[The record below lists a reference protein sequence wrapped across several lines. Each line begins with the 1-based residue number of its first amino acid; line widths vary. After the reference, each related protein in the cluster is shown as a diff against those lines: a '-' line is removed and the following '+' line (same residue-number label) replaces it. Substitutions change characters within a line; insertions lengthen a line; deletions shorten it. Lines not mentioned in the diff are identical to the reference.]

1 MNVEQKVT
9 YTVAGLPGTAHR
21 NIGKN
26 ARRNRVTSNDKSN
39 ETSDL
44 KKTHK
49 LFKEKTPAATATI
62 PASKVKASPILS
74 PKESDVPNEEE
85 FNPWPFVQT
94 EPEELINDKALPDPE
109 KMIGEIKRLVAENEG
124 HLKTIAD
131 KDRIIAEL
139 SARIEEYTKKTPLFE
154 KEVPSTLIP
163 DTRVLE
169 HRAEHSLPVPE
180 AIALEQ
186 RNENAPFVNQ
196 PEWPNIQDLQP
207 KLDEIRKIYDQY
219 KEINEHANKLR
230 GNIRHIHEKRHE
242 LKEKEALEKDFIS
255 YKNEFNAL
263 SKEILGSV
271 EYKKRFN
278 TENLEKEEIP
288 GIPIEETIFKFRS
301 IIKALKIYKPGFT
314 IINSILSEKNQN
326 NPNELSCAIS
336 KCDANLIL
344 MERRF
349 NDTALMLENCVDFM
363 NGIQETLYPSGWWG
377 KNEHHEEFKS
387 PYETGRR
394 SHHIKTP

>member
-1 MNVEQKVT
+1 MPKNKVGSSNNNPST
-9 YTVAGLPGTAHR
+9 TFLIAGAGGTSHRKSGKTSQGHGVAVKE
-21 NIGKN
+21 KN
-26 ARRNRVTSNDKSN
+26 EKTN
-39 ETSDL
+39 EI
-44 KKTHK
+44 
-49 LFKEKTPAATATI
+49 FKEKTTTATATI
-62 PASKVKASPILS
+62 PASTIKASPILL
-74 PKESDVPNEEE
+74 PKESDVPEEE

-94 EPEELINDKALPDPE
+94 EPEDLVPDPE
-109 KMIGEIKRLVAENEG
+109 KMIGEIKGLVAEIAD
-124 HLKTIAD
+124 KDRIIAD

-139 SARIEEYTKKTPLFE
+139 SARIEEFTKNTLLFE
-154 KEVPSTLIP
+154 KEAPSTLIP

-363 NGIQETLYPSGWWG
+363 NGIQETLYPSSWWG